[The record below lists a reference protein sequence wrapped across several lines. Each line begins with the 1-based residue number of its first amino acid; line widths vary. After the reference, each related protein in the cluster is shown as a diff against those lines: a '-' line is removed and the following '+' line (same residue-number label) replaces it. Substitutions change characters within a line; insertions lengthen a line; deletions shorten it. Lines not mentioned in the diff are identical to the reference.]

1 MANRIP
7 RNAKKLECT
16 TLVDTIACKEGTT
29 YKAEKTENGWIA
41 NINGKV
47 YSLFLAFL
55 RDSNCCNIKII
66 KEESL

>member
-16 TLVDTIACKEGTT
+16 TLIDTLACKAGTT
-29 YKAEKTENGWIA
+29 YTAEKTENGWIA
-41 NINGKV
+41 NINGEV

-55 RDSNCCNIKII
+55 RDANCCKIII